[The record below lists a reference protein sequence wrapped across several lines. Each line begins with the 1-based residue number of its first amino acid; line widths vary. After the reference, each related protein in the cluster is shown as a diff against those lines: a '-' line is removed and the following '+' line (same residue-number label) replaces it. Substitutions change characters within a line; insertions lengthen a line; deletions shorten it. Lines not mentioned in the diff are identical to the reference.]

1 MYKNKLLQAASWWNK
16 LFLLIIPH
24 KYENID
30 IKILEVKLPKGW
42 MKQIEQLKLLHV
54 LLNVTYQVVL
64 PKLNQCWSIKSG
76 HVASSIHACSVCIC
90 CVWGEC
96 ILQILQKSYET
107 QEMIISVIRWQLEI
121 EMIK

>member
-54 LLNVTYQVVL
+54 LLNVSLQYTCMFCMYLLCMRWVYFTDFT
-64 PKLNQCWSIKSG
+64 
-76 HVASSIHACSVCIC
+76 
-90 CVWGEC
+90 E
-96 ILQILQKSYET
+96 ILWDTGNDY
-107 QEMIISVIRWQLEI
+107 
-121 EMIK
+121 